1 MLRLPASRRN
11 FYGQASFDTKPRRL
25 FMQSPSSDPE
35 LDFVGGFALLA
46 GGIWLL
52 GAVTLIVMVMLGQGR
67 V

>member
-1 MLRLPASRRN
+1 METRSN
-11 FYGQASFDTKPRRL
+11 
-25 FMQSPSSDPE
+25 DPE

-52 GAVTLIVMVMLGQGR
+52 GAIALITMVMLGHGR